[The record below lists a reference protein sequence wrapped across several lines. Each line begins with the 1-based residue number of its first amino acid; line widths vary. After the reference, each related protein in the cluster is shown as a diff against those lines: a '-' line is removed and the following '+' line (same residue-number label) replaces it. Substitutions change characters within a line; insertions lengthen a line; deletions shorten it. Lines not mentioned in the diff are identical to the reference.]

1 MRGITSIA
9 TAMGLM
15 GVAVWIMMSDG
26 STPQALAAAAM
37 SLFVM
42 YRGYRGIGTN
52 PVEAIVTT
60 RSLAVNPARTIFDTV
75 VETLPDF
82 VPERKEDDD
91 VGPKM
96 DHDAII
102 ARYLE
107 NRPGGPPTVTAPPPA
122 FGRKGL

>member
-60 RSLAVNPARTIFDTV
+60 R
-75 VETLPDF
+75 
-82 VPERKEDDD
+82 
-91 VGPKM
+91 
-96 DHDAII
+96 
-102 ARYLE
+102 
-107 NRPGGPPTVTAPPPA
+107 PPTVTAPPSA